1 MITHVLAFYLLARR
15 QPKVAPALADD
26 AAAS

>member
-1 MITHVLAFYLLARR
+1 MITHIVSFYLLVRR
-15 QPKVAPALADD
+15 QPKAAPALADD